1 MWEDELKEK
10 MQKVVLHSLESVQDM
25 FDNRKGCIELFGYDI
40 MVDDEMNP
48 WLIEVNSSPT
58 MEYST
63 SITKCLVK
71 EVMEDTVKVIVDYH
85 FARKKSS
92 VDTGGFE
99 LIHKSK
105 QVVDKPMSS
114 FGLNLC
120 LQGTKIKY

>member
-1 MWEDELKEK
+1 MWEDELKHK

-40 MVDDEMNP
+40 MVDEEMNP

-63 SITKCLVK
+63 SITKNLVK

-85 FARKKSS
+85 FARKK
-92 VDTGGFE
+92 
-99 LIHKSK
+99 
-105 QVVDKPMSS
+105 
-114 FGLNLC
+114 N
-120 LQGTKIKY
+120 